1 MTELTRAPAGGE
13 IVALSALDGLDVTIL
28 RAVPHSAPIN
38 LSASLPLPLLIISS
52 LSPSKRRQSRPTSAI
67 TTRGTVLFLRNS
79 DGGSALKP
87 TPPGLTPTEQFGGCL
102 AQLGVQPTLGQVREM
117 SIQLGPPPPGF
128 VADLP
133 CAENEA
139 RRGRSF
145 GFAPAFPSAGL
156 SYQALTFYPALT
168 YGVYADRIHR
178 AILGLLDFG
187 NGRLSGIIYRIEVAS
202 VLRKQGRHNARGVR
216 FGKIADTEFHAHKIR
231 RQPLIGNSRL
241 KA

>member
-1 MTELTRAPAGGE
+1 MKRPRRSGRDYIASGAAQRADKSVGIAALA
-13 IVALSALDGLDVTIL
+13 VADHQL
-28 RAVPHSAPIN
+28 PIPKQ
-38 LSASLPLPLLIISS
+38 ATPISS
-52 LSPSKRRQSRPTSAI
+52 DLRDNNAWHR
-67 TTRGTVLFLRNS
+67 LFLRDS

-87 TPPGLTPTEQFGGCL
+87 APPGLTPTEQFGSCL
-102 AQLGVQPTLGQVREM
+102 AQLGVQPTLVNRRRWQVREM

-133 CAENEA
+133 CAGNEA

-187 NGRLSGIIYRIEVAS
+187 NGGLSSIIYRIKVAS
-202 VLRKQGRHNARGVR
+202 VLSKQGRHNARGVR
-216 FGKIADTEFHAHKIR
+216 FGKIADTEFHARKIK

>member
-1 MTELTRAPAGGE
+1 
-13 IVALSALDGLDVTIL
+13 
-28 RAVPHSAPIN
+28 
-38 LSASLPLPLLIISS
+38 
-52 LSPSKRRQSRPTSAI
+52 
-67 TTRGTVLFLRNS
+67 
-79 DGGSALKP
+79 
-87 TPPGLTPTEQFGGCL
+87 
-102 AQLGVQPTLGQVREM
+102 M

-168 YGVYADRIHR
+168 YGVYADRILR

-187 NGRLSGIIYRIEVAS
+187 NGGLSGIIYRIKVAS
-202 VLRKQGRHNARGVR
+202 VLGKQGRHNARGVR
-216 FGKIADTEFHAHKIR
+216 FGKIADTEFHARKIK

-241 KA
+241 KAWRRCHAPELGDPVRPFVHTSLDDGGPLSAILLALGVI